1 MVGKPVMTIAPELT
15 VAQRPEPAIGPPG
28 IVVDVFDR
36 LGVEFALGV
45 ADSQLGDV
53 LAAISQRMPLLFTA
67 REDAAVA
74 MAVGMELA
82 GRRAAVFMKNAGL
95 GTSLDSLISLATA
108 AEVPVLLVVGWAGS
122 GRDTLPHHAVMGDRT
137 IALLEAAGI
146 EYGIVRRHGS
156 REDAAAFSDQ
166 AMLAARR
173 HRRPY
178 ALVVEP

>member
-1 MVGKPVMTIAPELT
+1 MVGEPVMTLAPVLP
-15 VAQRPEPAIGPPG
+15 VADSPEPATRAAG

-36 LGVEFALGV
+36 LGVEVALGV
-45 ADSQLGDV
+45 ADSQLSDV
-53 LAAISQRMPLLFTA
+53 LTAIAQRVPLVFAA

-95 GTSLDSLISLATA
+95 GTSLDSLISLAIA
-108 AEVPVLLVVGWAGS
+108 AEVPVVLVVGWAGS
-122 GRDTLPHHAVMGDRT
+122 GRDTLPHHVVMGDRT

-146 EYGIVRRHGS
+146 EYDIVRHTGHPG
-156 REDAAAFSDQ
+156 DAAAFS
-166 AMLAARR
+166 ARAERAAQRS
-173 HRRPY
+173 RRPY